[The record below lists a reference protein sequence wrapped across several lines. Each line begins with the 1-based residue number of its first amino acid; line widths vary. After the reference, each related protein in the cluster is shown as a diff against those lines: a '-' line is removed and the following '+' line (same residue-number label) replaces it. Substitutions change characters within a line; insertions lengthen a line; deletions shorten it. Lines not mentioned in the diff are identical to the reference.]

1 MKKKAPKL
9 FLNRE
14 TLAHLANPQLEGA
27 AGGVPAT
34 ADKSCLLSCYAG
46 CSAVGC
52 TDTCPPSIVRTG
64 CRC

>member
-9 FLNRE
+9 SLSRE
-14 TLAHLANPQLEGA
+14 TLAHLSNSRLEGV
-27 AGGVPAT
+27 AGAVPAT
-34 ADKSCLLSCYAG
+34 YDKSCLLSCYVG

-64 CRC
+64 CFC

>member
-9 FLNRE
+9 SLSRE
-14 TLAHLANPQLEGA
+14 TLAHLSSSRLEEA

-34 ADKSCLLSCYAG
+34 YDKSCLLSCYAG

-64 CRC
+64 CFC